1 MMDYEK
7 YPGVSRETMYA
18 IYDMANEALETP
30 YGGEKIL
37 TVANTEYKAASSL
50 LSHIGGKQ
58 VPRTFTRGESRPIRN
73 EQNGQTR
80 WAKKTTLNIGKCI
93 VSIST
98 ID

>member
-7 YPGVSRETMYA
+7 YPGVSAQTMYA

-30 YGGEKIL
+30 YGEKML
-37 TVANTEYKAASSL
+37 QVANTEYRAASGL

-58 VPRTFTRGESRPIRN
+58 IPRTFTRGESRPIKN

-80 WAKKTTLNIGKCI
+80 WAKKTTLNVGKCL